1 MKPIRVLVVDDH
13 PVVRAG
19 LRMLL
24 EKSDRI
30 TVTAEAADAQEALAA
45 VGAGG
50 IDVVLMDLQLGDGV
64 DGVGATAQIRALRSE
79 APRVLILTTF
89 ETDADILRAVEAG
102 AAGYLLKDTEPRV
115 LQDAVEAAHRG
126 EIVLAPG
133 VAQRLAAHQPLPE
146 LTARELEILRLVAG
160 GASNRIIGEK
170 LFISEATVKTH
181 LARAFTKLG
190 VNSRTEA
197 VSLARERGLLRE

>member
-1 MKPIRVLVVDDH
+1 
-13 PVVRAG
+13 
-19 LRMLL
+19 MLL
-24 EKSDRI
+24 EKTDGI
-30 TVTAEAADAQEALAA
+30 EVVAEAGDTAQALAA
-45 VGAGG
+45 VAAGG

-64 DGVGATAQIRALRSE
+64 DGVGATQQIRALGNK

-133 VAQRLAAHQPLPE
+133 VAQRLEIGRAH
-146 LTARELEILRLVAG
+146 V
-160 GASNRIIGEK
+160 
-170 LFISEATVKTH
+170 
-181 LARAFTKLG
+181 
-190 VNSRTEA
+190 
-197 VSLARERGLLRE
+197 

>member
-1 MKPIRVLVVDDH
+1 MSKIGVLVVDDH

-24 EKSDRI
+24 EKSDGI
-30 TVTAEAADAQEALAA
+30 DVVAEAGDAAQALAA
-45 VGAGG
+45 VAAGG

-64 DGVGATAQIRALRSE
+64 DGVGATQQIRAQGPG

-102 AAGYLLKDTEPRV
+102 AAGYLLKDTEPRA
-115 LQDAVEAAHRG
+115 LQDAVAAAHRG
-126 EIVLAPG
+126 EIVFAPQ
-133 VAQRLAAHQPLPE
+133 VAQRLSQQQALPQ
-146 LTARELEILRLVAG
+146 LTARELEILRLVAA
-160 GASNRIIGEK
+160 GASNREIGAE

-190 VNSRTEA
+190 VTSRTEA
-197 VSLARERGLLRE
+197 VSLARGRGLLRS

>member
-1 MKPIRVLVVDDH
+1 VKPIRVLVVDDH

>member
-1 MKPIRVLVVDDH
+1 MNPIRVLVVDDH

-45 VGAGG
+45 VAAGG
-50 IDVVLMDLQLGDGV
+50 IDVILMDLQLGDGV
-64 DGVGATAQIRALRSE
+64 DGVGATAQIRALGTE

-115 LQDAVEAAHRG
+115 LQDAVESAHRG

>member
-19 LRMLL
+19 LRLLL
-24 EKSDRI
+24 EKADRI
-30 TVTAEAADAQEALAA
+30 VVAAEAADAAGAIGA
-45 VGAGG
+45 VEVGD
-50 IDVVLMDLQLGDGV
+50 IDVVLMDLRLGDGV
-64 DGVGATAQIRALRSE
+64 DGVGATARIRALGQA

-102 AAGYLLKDTEPRV
+102 AAGYLLKDSEPQV
-115 LQDAVEAAHRG
+115 LVSAIEAAHRG

-133 VAQRLAAHQPLPE
+133 VAQRLAAQQPLPD
-146 LTARELEILRLVAG
+146 LTERELEILRLVAG
-160 GASNRIIGEK
+160 GASNRAIGAE

-181 LARAFTKLG
+181 LARAFAKLG

-197 VSLARERGLLRE
+197 VSLARDRGLLH